1 MREEQKTTTT
11 TADVPYAFPGFE
23 ANLIRELEGLFAAL
37 PAGAA
42 RLQITRVPSHPEWLE
57 PYFEVIPTNPG
68 AARLKGVAVKT
79 DLDLTI
85 GEAARREFVGFARG
99 GTVVKGSTW
108 QEEFRW
114 IWLAVVRG
122 GFTEH
127 IYRNSAGK
135 SIGSAT
141 KLSVNGKDVVIRNG
155 RRAERLFGRE
165 RAERISYEPY
175 V

>member
-1 MREEQKTTTT
+1 MSPLYRRAQH
-11 TADVPYAFPGFE
+11 GW
-23 ANLIRELEGLFAAL
+23 RSC
-37 PAGAA
+37 
-42 RLQITRVPSHPEWLE
+42 RVPGHPEWLE
-57 PYFEVIPTNPG
+57 PYFEVIPTNPR
-68 AARLKGVAVKT
+68 AARLNGVAVKT

-114 IWLAVVRG
+114 VWLAVVRG

-135 SIGSAT
+135 AIGRAT
-141 KLSVNGKDVVIRNG
+141 QLSVNGKDVVIRNG

-165 RAERISYEPY
+165 KAEKITYEAY
-175 V
+175 VE